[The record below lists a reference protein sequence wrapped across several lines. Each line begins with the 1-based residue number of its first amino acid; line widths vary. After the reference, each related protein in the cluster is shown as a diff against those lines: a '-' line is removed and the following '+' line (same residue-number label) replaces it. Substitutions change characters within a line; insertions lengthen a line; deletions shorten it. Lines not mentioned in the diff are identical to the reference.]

1 MSDNKDEALK
11 EAFIGSGQI
20 INSSFLNNLDIPEAK
35 KEIISK
41 IEKLKLGVPK
51 NII

>member
-11 EAFIGSGQI
+11 EAFIGSGKI

-35 KEIISK
+35 NNFKNRKTK
-41 IEKLKLGVPK
+41 IR
-51 NII
+51 